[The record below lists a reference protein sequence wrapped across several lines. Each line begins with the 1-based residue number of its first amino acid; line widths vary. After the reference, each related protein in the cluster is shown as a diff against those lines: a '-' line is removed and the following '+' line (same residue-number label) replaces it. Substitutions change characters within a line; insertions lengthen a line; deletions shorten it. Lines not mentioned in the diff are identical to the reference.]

1 MQQICLALE
10 NNRIFSMMHNI
21 FCLQN
26 QSYFSSCGSL
36 TGSFCPK
43 SLCSLHKRR
52 LHSIVLS
59 HPFPLVR
66 STTRPTTNIHMHTQT
81 RARTHMHTN
90 RNNSTYACTLILD
103 WQIPSEISSEL
114 QTTAICLSLSCRAS
128 ITICYQLQKCGVKKW
143 TVLVCTSKRLG
154 VNVSIWG
161 TAGAILEM
169 SVRLPGCLLRPLFL
183 PDSCIMIL
191 IHIFRNHIFPT
202 VQSQHV
208 VNLVSHHNLW
218 TFLQRGTNMG
228 SEKTL
233 GIAFHNWN
241 DDGG

>member
-1 MQQICLALE
+1 MQQICLGLE

-52 LHSIVLS
+52 LHSVVLS

-81 RARTHMHTN
+81 RARTHTHTC
-90 RNNSTYACTLILD
+90 TQTETTAHTPCTLNLD

-114 QTTAICLSLSCRAS
+114 ETTAICLSLSCTAS
-128 ITICYQLQKCGVKKW
+128 ITICYQLQKCGCEKMHRTCVHVQKARGKCKYLRNSW
-143 TVLVCTSKRLG
+143 GHSWDVCQAAWPPAEATVSARLMHYDTD
-154 VNVSIWG
+154 SYFSEPYFPYCAI
-161 TAGAILEM
+161 TA
-169 SVRLPGCLLRPLFL
+169 C
-183 PDSCIMIL
+183 C
-191 IHIFRNHIFPT
+191 
-202 VQSQHV
+202 
-208 VNLVSHHNLW
+208 
-218 TFLQRGTNMG
+218 
-228 SEKTL
+228 
-233 GIAFHNWN
+233 
-241 DDGG
+241 

>member
-1 MQQICLALE
+1 MLTTQKEITFNSSVSPFSFSEKHNKA
-10 NNRIFSMMHNI
+10 NNKYTYAYSNT
-21 FCLQN
+21 C
-26 QSYFSSCGSL
+26 
-36 TGSFCPK
+36 T
-43 SLCSLHKRR
+43 
-52 LHSIVLS
+52 
-59 HPFPLVR
+59 HP
-66 STTRPTTNIHMHTQT
+66 H
-81 RARTHMHTN
+81 AHTN

-114 QTTAICLSLSCRAS
+114 QTTAICLSLSCTAS
-128 ITICYQLQKCGVKKW
+128 ITICYELQKCGVKKW

-169 SVRLPGCLLRPLFL
+169 SVRLPGRLLRPLFL

-228 SEKTL
+228 SVKTL

>member
-81 RARTHMHTN
+81 RARTHTHTN

-143 TVLVCTSKRLG
+143 TVLVCTS
-154 VNVSIWG
+154 
-161 TAGAILEM
+161 
-169 SVRLPGCLLRPLFL
+169 
-183 PDSCIMIL
+183 
-191 IHIFRNHIFPT
+191 
-202 VQSQHV
+202 
-208 VNLVSHHNLW
+208 
-218 TFLQRGTNMG
+218 
-228 SEKTL
+228 
-233 GIAFHNWN
+233 
-241 DDGG
+241 